1 MADVSKLNINNIDYD
16 IKDTKS
22 RFPQWTSDPVA
33 GLPVSEEY
41 IGTSVKKI
49 TQYLNNLG
57 NLAFKN
63 SLTSEEIITSL
74 GYIPTRQSDFEE
86 AIATL
91 QENFQAGVDAVYNA
105 VAAKGSTPASHSLSD
120 VVDAIGRISTGGL
133 YMTKE
138 IREDGTYY
146 PSDDGVDAYSLV
158 IVSKDVGEP
167 HTVVFYD
174 VDRTTILK
182 TQVDVPYHGYASCTV
197 LDGTTLA
204 GKNFK
209 GWNPSPNNIVR
220 DTMCFPMYGD
230 YKIESGEIEDDW
242 ETICAK
248 KGADYPIGS
257 YKSLILNI
265 RESSDINNPFVTA
278 KYYRS
283 ESNWTV
289 FQEAPITTAAN
300 NQIIFQYPSFMVK
313 VAEGED
319 GSNSTWLSANCATI
333 PDGVFL
339 WRDTFIDKTF
349 EMTAAAFLSYTGNPL
364 GNWNNAHCDDWETS
378 TIRRMLN
385 GKIFNSLDPC
395 LKDNIKEVNKYSM
408 GLTEQTPYGTR
419 VQKST
424 IDKIW
429 IPSLRELNTIMS
441 VARIGGAI
449 LPANYSEL
457 AEIDGIDYTIN
468 YTPVWPDGVT
478 SGTWWLRTEG
488 QVNASVPNTQVG
500 VGWNDW
506 GLGPELWINNY
517 SNVSFGRFP
526 FGFCL

>member
-1 MADVSKLNINNIDYD
+1 MAVEVETVEFINCNNKEYEICDAKAREKFDAIDNL
-16 IKDTKS
+16 KDM
-22 RFPQWTSDPVA
+22 A
-33 GLPVSEEY
+33 YEE
-41 IGTSVKKI
+41 KI
-49 TQYLNNLG
+49 NYPTVTDLNNAVV
-57 NLAFKN
+57 NLQ
-63 SLTSEEIITSL
+63 
-74 GYIPTRQSDFEE
+74 R
-86 AIATL
+86 
-91 QENFQAGVDAVYNA
+91 NFQAGVDAIGDA
-105 VAAKGSTPASHSLSD
+105 CTRKGSTPASSSLED
-120 VVDAIGRISTGGL
+120 TVAAIDAITTGGNYATL
-133 YMTKE
+133 E
-138 IREDGTYY
+138 VSEDGTYTAAED
-146 PSDDGVDAYSLV
+146 PRGIDAYDV
-158 IVSKDVGEP
+158 VVVSKDVGQP

-339 WRDTFIDKTF
+339 WRDTFIDRTF
-349 EMTAAAFLSYTGNPL
+349 EMTAAAFLSYTGNPS

-500 VGWNDW
+500 VGWNDC
-506 GLGPELWINNY
+506 GEGGQHGPDDENSDSGTRGEHEL
-517 SNVSFGRFP
+517 
-526 FGFCL
+526 L

>member
-1 MADVSKLNINNIDYD
+1 
-16 IKDTKS
+16 
-22 RFPQWTSDPVA
+22 
-33 GLPVSEEY
+33 
-41 IGTSVKKI
+41 
-49 TQYLNNLG
+49 
-57 NLAFKN
+57 
-63 SLTSEEIITSL
+63 
-74 GYIPTRQSDFEE
+74 
-86 AIATL
+86 
-91 QENFQAGVDAVYNA
+91 
-105 VAAKGSTPASHSLSD
+105 
-120 VVDAIGRISTGGL
+120 
-133 YMTKE
+133 
-138 IREDGTYY
+138 
-146 PSDDGVDAYSLV
+146 
-158 IVSKDVGEP
+158 
-167 HTVVFYD
+167 
-174 VDRTTILK
+174 
-182 TQVDVPYHGYASCTV
+182 
-197 LDGTTLA
+197 
-204 GKNFK
+204 
-209 GWNPSPNNIVR
+209 
-220 DTMCFPMYGD
+220 MCFPMYGD

-339 WRDTFIDKTF
+339 WRDTFIDRTF
-349 EMTAAAFLSYTGNPL
+349 EMTAAAFLSYTGNPS

-506 GLGPELWINNY
+506 GSGPELWINNY